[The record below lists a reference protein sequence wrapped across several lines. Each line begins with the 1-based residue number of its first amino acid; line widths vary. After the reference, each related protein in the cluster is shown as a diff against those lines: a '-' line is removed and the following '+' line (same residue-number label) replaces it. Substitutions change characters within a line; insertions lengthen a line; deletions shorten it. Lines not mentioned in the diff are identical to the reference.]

1 MQEWRRWVRMSVV
14 LAVVLVFYFTV
25 PVSFE
30 IATNEIVQ
38 ILVSMV
44 ALALLGLLVLVEVRH
59 QLLDDDR
66 RIDGLVLALMIAV
79 LGFALGFYV
88 LEHRNP
94 GEIAELSTRVDA
106 LYFTMSTLLT
116 VGYGDVHAVGQ
127 TARVLVLIQM
137 IFNVVILATAASTIN
152 RRVRTQ
158 AQKRAEAR
166 RTQRKPT

>member
-1 MQEWRRWVRMSVV
+1 MSVV
-14 LAVVLVFYFTV
+14 LAVVLVFYTTV

-88 LEHRNP
+88 LGASQPRRDHRAQHQ
-94 GEIAELSTRVDA
+94 GRRA
-106 LYFTMSTLLT
+106 LLH
-116 VGYGDVHAVGQ
+116 DVHAAHG
-127 TARVLVLIQM
+127 RL
-137 IFNVVILATAASTIN
+137 
-152 RRVRTQ
+152 RRR
-158 AQKRAEAR
+158 AR
-166 RTQRKPT
+166 RGTDRSRPGADPDDLQRRHPRDGRLGRSTGGCGLRPRSAPRLGVRNGNPRETWCP

>member
-88 LEHRNP
+88 LAHRNP
-94 GEIAELSTRVDA
+94 GEITELSTRVDA